1 MPSASPEAVMSQPE
15 QEENIIQTRPD
26 ELDDVLTR
34 YGVAIDELRLRQD
47 ILDVKTTNGT
57 FVWKIPDSRRR
68 YHDALDRRTVS
79 LYHPPISKRKSN
91 REAAF
96 RARQRRREH
105 QPRMEGKGVRL
116 RSHEEQEAPMSTDGS
131 PQTLLSEMQT
141 IQGSLKKTGASISP
155 ELTEV
160 SQILQSGKLTKRKR
174 NFLDRIV
181 ATIHGKL
188 STLRGGIDR
197 LGEKIAS
204 LAGSIIDGSFLHVT
218 TGYKA
223 IQEHFNELLK
233 HVSQQ
238 SVLHDLAS
246 KAYSKGLITAGEK
259 NAAFAPGISLE
270 VQANNFLE
278 LIRDRI
284 KRDEKRYDTFIGIL
298 KTEAAYENLVI
309 LAGGVGAVT

>member
-1 MPSASPEAVMSQPE
+1 MLVGWSRRPYDLPLLPPRYDGGGT
-15 QEENIIQTRPD
+15 NIKYIVSET
-26 ELDDVLTR
+26 
-34 YGVAIDELRLRQD
+34 AIPPTNYEDLSRKRMGEGR
-47 ILDVKTTNGT
+47 KTTNGI
-57 FVWKIPDSRRR
+57 FAPEIRRR
-68 YHDALDRRTVS
+68 IRDAGDRCTS
-79 LYHPPISKRKSN
+79 QTLYHPVNKRKSN
-91 REAAF
+91 REAAL
-96 RARQRRREH
+96 RVRQRWRE
-105 QPRMEGKGVRL
+105 RMDGKGVRL

-160 SQILQSGKLTKRKR
+160 SQILQSGNLTKRKR

-204 LAGSIIDGSFLHVT
+204 LAGSIIDGSFLHAT
-218 TGYKA
+218 RGYKA

-246 KAYSKGLITAGEK
+246 KAYSKGLITADEK

-284 KRDEKRYDTFIGIL
+284 KRDKKKYDTFIGIL

-309 LAGGVGAVT
+309 LAGGAGAVT